1 MMRQVGD
8 NSLDIP
14 EANVLIQ
21 ISSHAGSRRQE
32 AQRLG
37 RILRPKKQLPG
48 VFRGEQFNA
57 FFYTLVSRDTQEMY
71 FSAKRQQFLIDQGYS
86 FKVVT
91 DLLDL
96 SEGSDLHFSTQAEQ
110 LKLLSRV
117 LSAGQDV
124 AAIESVVDADE
135 LHPNTS
141 QADFRTRTTGNASML
156 AGSQGHH
163 YKEYSVGEQGNR
175 PARKRP
181 AQKMSE
187 QSRKLKR
194 LIFD

>member
-1 MMRQVGD
+1 MGD

-37 RILRPKKQLPG
+37 RILRPKKQPPG
-48 VFRGEQFNA
+48 VFKGQQFNA

-86 FKVVT
+86 FKVIT

-96 SEGSDLHFSTQAEQ
+96 SENSHLHFSTQAEQ
-110 LKLLSRV
+110 LKLLSKV
-117 LSAGQDV
+117 LSACKDV
-124 AAIESVVDADE
+124 GGIESGIDADE

-141 QADFRTRTTGNASML
+141 QADHHTKQTGSISML
-156 AGSQGHH
+156 TGSQNNR
-163 YKEYSVGEQGNR
+163 YTDPSASEQGNR
-175 PARKRP
+175 PIRKRP

-187 QSRKLKR
+187 HSRKLKK